1 LKKRT
6 TTYLCLAGIMLVVF
20 VAMLI
25 FSGGCATFKTEK
37 TLAAP
42 AEEVDQRLSSAN
54 NRLGF
59 EIFHQLRKEEAEENL
74 FISPASILA
83 ALTMTYNGAEGETR
97 EAMEETL
104 HFKDMS
110 REEVNEAFADLLSIL
125 KNPDPKVEMAIANSL
140 WAREGI
146 DFKEDFLGRNEEF
159 FKAEVAELDF
169 DDPEAVDIINSWVEE
184 NTGGKIE
191 DIIEPPINPLTVLFL
206 INAIYFHG
214 EWSEQFDPALTE
226 EIPFTLPGGDEK
238 EHPVMFQDNDFSYLE
253 TDLFQAVRLPYGDE
267 ERIGMYVFLPGEEAS
282 LEGFYDQLD
291 AGNWAEWS
299 DSFFTREGEVG
310 LPRFSFDYEISLNDV
325 LKDLGMAIAF
335 DDSAADFS
343 GMREIPP
350 RLYISEVKHK
360 SFIEVNEEG
369 TEAAAATSVEVTVES
384 AMPDSFSMIV
394 DRPFFFAIADDM
406 TGSILF
412 MGSLLEP

>member
-1 LKKRT
+1 LKKRNL
-6 TTYLCLAGIMLVVF
+6 TYLCLAGILLAVF
-20 VAMLI
+20 FTFLI
-25 FSGGCATFKTEK
+25 FSGGCALFKTEK
-37 TLAAP
+37 TQAAP

-59 EIFHQLRKEEAEENL
+59 EIFHQLREEDAEENL

-146 DFKEDFLGRNEEF
+146 EFKEDFLGRNEEF
-159 FKAEVAELDF
+159 FKAEIAELDF
-169 DDPEAVDIINSWVEE
+169 DDPDAVDIINSWVEE

-214 EWSEQFDPALTE
+214 EWSEPFDPALTE
-226 EIPFTLPGGDEK
+226 EIPFTLTGGDEK
-238 EHPVMFQDNDFSYLE
+238 EHPVMFRESDFSYLE
-253 TDLFQAVRLPYGDE
+253 TDLFQAVRLPYGKE
-267 ERIGMYVFLPGEEAS
+267 KRIGMYVFLPVEEAG
-282 LEGFYDQLD
+282 LEKFYDQLD
-291 AGNWAEWS
+291 ADNWAEWR
-299 DSFFTREGEVG
+299 DSFANREGEVG
-310 LPRFSFDYEISLNDV
+310 LPRFSFDYEITLNDV
-325 LKDLGMAIAF
+325 LEELGMAIAF

-360 SFIEVNEEG
+360 SFIDVNEEG
-369 TEAAAATSVEVTVES
+369 TEAAAATSVEVTLES
-384 AMPDSFSMIV
+384 AMPDSFSMV
-394 DRPFFFAIADDM
+394 ADRPFFFAIADDM

>member
-1 LKKRT
+1 MNKRN
-6 TTYLCLAGIMLVVF
+6 TTYLCLAGILLAFFLATV
-20 VAMLI
+20 I
-25 FSGGCATFKTEK
+25 FSGGCDMFKTEK

-42 AEEVDQRLSSAN
+42 AEEVDHRLSSAN

-59 EIFHQLRKEEAEENL
+59 DIFHQLKKEEAEENL

-83 ALTMTYNGAEGETR
+83 ALVMTYNGAEGETR

-110 REEVNEAFADLLSIL
+110 REEVNKAFADLLSIL
-125 KNPDPKVEMAIANSL
+125 RNPDPKVEMTIANSL

-146 DFKEDFLGRNEEF
+146 DFKAAFLQRNEEYF
-159 FKAEVAELDF
+159 DAEVAELNF
-169 DDPEAVDIINSWVEE
+169 TGPEAVNIINSWVDE

-206 INAIYFHG
+206 INAIYFNG
-214 EWSEQFDPALTE
+214 EWTEQFDPELTE
-226 EIPFTLPGGDEK
+226 EIPFNLPDGSEK
-238 EHPVMFQDNDFSYLE
+238 EHPVMFQNSEFSYLE

-267 ERIGMYVFLPGEEAS
+267 GRIGMYVFLPEEEAG
-282 LEGFYDQLD
+282 LEEFYSQLD
-291 AGNWAEWS
+291 AASWAEWT
-299 DSFFTREGEVG
+299 DSFVTREGKLG
-310 LPRFSFDYEISLNDV
+310 LPRFSFEYEATLNDI
-325 LKDLGMAIAF
+325 LIDLGMAIAF
-335 DDSAADFS
+335 DDSAADLS

-369 TEAAAATSVEVTVES
+369 TEAAAATSVEVTLES
-384 AMPDSFSMIV
+384 AKPDKFTMIA
-394 DRPFFFAIADDM
+394 DRPFFFTIADDM